1 MGQKQNAKK
10 YIVEKNEKYAA
21 TDWRVC
27 RKKRNAE
34 RVEKGAGAE
43 DPVGETR
50 EEVEDEVEEPHEE
63 VESASG
69 RLKHN
74 G

>member
-1 MGQKQNAKK
+1 M
-10 YIVEKNEKYAA
+10 
-21 TDWRVC
+21 
-27 RKKRNAE
+27 E
-34 RVEKGAGAE
+34 RGAGAE

>member
-1 MGQKQNAKK
+1 MQKKSIVQKMKNMQLQKSVQKK
-10 YIVEKNEKYAA
+10 L
-21 TDWRVC
+21 
-27 RKKRNAE
+27 NAE

-43 DPVGETR
+43 DPVGEPH
-50 EEVEDEVEEPHEE
+50 EEVDEE

>member
-1 MGQKQNAKK
+1 MLKK
-10 YIVEKNEKYAA
+10 
-21 TDWRVC
+21 W
-27 RKKRNAE
+27 NAE

-43 DPVGETR
+43 DPVGE
-50 EEVEDEVEEPHEE
+50 PHEERHDE

>member
-10 YIVEKNEKYAA
+10 YIVEKIKNMQLQMEECVEK
-21 TDWRVC
+21 W
-27 RKKRNAE
+27 NAE
-34 RVEKGAGAE
+34 RVERGAGAE
-43 DPVGETR
+43 DPVGEPH
-50 EEVEDEVEEPHEE
+50 EEVEEEVEEPHEE

>member
-1 MGQKQNAKK
+1 MQKKSIVQKMKNMQLQKSVQKK
-10 YIVEKNEKYAA
+10 
-21 TDWRVC
+21 W
-27 RKKRNAE
+27 NAE
-34 RVEKGAGAE
+34 RVERGAGAE

-63 VESASG
+63 VEEPHEEVESASG

>member
-1 MGQKQNAKK
+1 MLKK
-10 YIVEKNEKYAA
+10 
-21 TDWRVC
+21 W
-27 RKKRNAE
+27 NAE
-34 RVEKGAGAE
+34 RLERGAGAE

-63 VESASG
+63 VEEPHEEVESASG

>member
-10 YIVEKNEKYAA
+10 YIVEKIKNMQPQMEECVAK
-21 TDWRVC
+21 W
-27 RKKRNAE
+27 NAE
-34 RVEKGAGAE
+34 RVERGAGAE
-43 DPVGETR
+43 DPVGEPH
-50 EEVEDEVEEPHEE
+50 EEVEVEEPHEE